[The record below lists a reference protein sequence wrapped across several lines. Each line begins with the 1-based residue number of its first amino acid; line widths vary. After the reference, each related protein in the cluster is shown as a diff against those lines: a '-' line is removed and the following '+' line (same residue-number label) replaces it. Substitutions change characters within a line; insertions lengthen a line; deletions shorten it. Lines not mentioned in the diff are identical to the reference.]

1 MVRSFINNM
10 VGESKYCSRVI
21 IKHFN
26 KELFMVKKENKDY
39 ESSVKCWICDNSF
52 VENNVKLRN
61 HCNVTGQ

>member
-1 MVRSFINNM
+1 M
-10 VGESKYCSRVI
+10 VGESKYCSPVI

-52 VENNVKLRN
+52 VENNVK
-61 HCNVTGQ
+61 